1 MKAKELRE
9 LTDEELKR
17 KETDLREEI
26 FNLRFRNSSGQVE
39 SPSKIRAAKKDLARV
54 LTILRERQLNK
65 KKELN

>member
-9 LTDEELKR
+9 LTDEELGK

-39 SPSKIRAAKKDLARV
+39 SPSKISHAKKDLARV
-54 LTILRERQLNK
+54 ITLIRERQSGIKN
-65 KKELN
+65 